1 MMPSFFATLSD
12 IDQHASFV
20 NRRYSLACSHCG
32 KVGHLIAH
40 GKVYKQVSMAVC
52 QVVGKR
58 FVCCKRFGHVGCG
71 RTVQMRLSC
80 QLPRRVY
87 SGFVLGR
94 FILCLLANMSVV
106 NAYIQA
112 TGQASSRHAWRWLT
126 ALKLNVWRY
135 RSRLKR
141 IVLSGFASMLLD
153 TLFRCVHSGNT
164 VDIGEPCLDFQL
176 RHQMAFI

>member
-1 MMPSFFATLSD
+1 MPVFFASLFD

-20 NRRYSLACSHCG
+20 KRRYSLECAHC
-32 KVGHLIAH
+32 KKIGHLIAH
-40 GKVYKQVSMAVC
+40 GFVYKQITMM
-52 QVVGKR
+52 KR
-58 FVCCKRFGHVGCG
+58 ECVAKRLVCCRRFGHAGCG
-71 RTVQMRLSC
+71 RTMQMRLSS

-126 ALKLNVWRY
+126 TLKLNIWRY

-141 IVLSGFASMLLD
+141 TVLSGFASMLLD
-153 TLFRCVHSGNT
+153 TLFRCVYRGNT